1 MITAGRIAAVVLLLS
16 SNLAPQSQ
24 PVRDTSHSTPFAVG
38 EKLVYRVEWSPPWY
52 LFFLPTMEAG
62 EAEMTLAEET
72 PHNEKRVF
80 KIVFTA
86 RSSGTLVKMAG
97 MKIDDHFDFFTDADT
112 LCTFRVTKKVREGK
126 RKRDID
132 VVYYPEDRRLHFRE
146 VDIAAVPPQVK
157 RDEMVKDIPPCV
169 QDVFS
174 ALYSVRRLELSA
186 GTNHRSL
193 VGDNDR
199 VKEVLAKVEKKE
211 KIETPKGSYET
222 WRINTVAVLGGLF
235 RAGGEFRIWLTTD
248 ERRLPVQFEAK
259 ASIGKVSG
267 KLKDMRP

>member
-1 MITAGRIAAVVLLLS
+1 MITAGRIAAAVLLLS
-16 SNLAPQSQ
+16 SNLGHQSQ
-24 PVRDTSHSTPFAVG
+24 PLPGTSHSTPFAVG

-62 EAEMTLAEET
+62 EAELTLAEET
-72 PHNEKRVF
+72 PHQDKKAL

-86 RSSGTLVKMAG
+86 RSSGTLVKLAG
-97 MKIDDHFDFFTDADT
+97 MKIDDHFEFLTDAET
-112 LCTFRVTKKVREGK
+112 LCTFRVTKKIREGK

-132 VVYYPEDRRLHFRE
+132 VTYYPEDKRLHFRE
-146 VDIAAVPPQVK
+146 VDVAAEPPQVK
-157 RDEMVKDIPPCV
+157 RDEMVKDIPACV

-174 ALYSVRRLELSA
+174 ALYWVRRQELSA
-186 GTNHRSL
+186 GTSHRSL

-199 VKEVLAKVEKKE
+199 IKEVLAKVEQKE
-211 KIETPKGSYET
+211 RVETPNGSYET

-235 RAGGEFRIWLTTD
+235 RAGGEFRIWLTTN

>member
-1 MITAGRIAAVVLLLS
+1 VIIAGRIAAAVLVLWS
-16 SNLAPQSQ
+16 SLARQSQ
-24 PVRDTSHSTPFAVG
+24 PPPDSSQLPFAPG
-38 EKLVYRVEWSPPWY
+38 EKLVYLVEWSPPWY

-62 EAEMTLAEET
+62 EADLTLAEET
-72 PHNEKRVF
+72 AQNHKPAF

-86 RSSGTLVKMAG
+86 RSSGALARMAG
-97 MKIDDHFDFFTDADT
+97 MKIDDHFEFLTNAET
-112 LCTFRVTKKVREGK
+112 LCTFRVTKKVSEGK

-132 VVYYPEDRRLHFRE
+132 VVYFPEDQRLHFRE
-146 VDIAAVPPQVK
+146 VDVAAVPPQVK
-157 RDEMVKDIPPCV
+157 RDEMVNNIPACV
-169 QDVFS
+169 HDVFS
-174 ALYSVRRLELSA
+174 ALYWVRRQELRA
-186 GTNHRSL
+186 GTSHRSV

-211 KIETPKGSYET
+211 KIATPKGNYET

-235 RAGGEFRIWLTTD
+235 KAGGEFRIWLTTD
-248 ERRLPVQFEAK
+248 ERHLPVQFEAK